1 MQQEDNEN
9 PIDYFL
15 NSHYLRS
22 SVYIHVGFR
31 RDIIVQL
38 QNFKQLQARI
48 KTVTQESERYKET
61 SKYFSEEMK
70 KYQEMVQELNQDRES
85 MMEMMDR
92 VKQER
97 ARFMT
102 ENSKN
107 QQMSIE
113 MSQQLEME
121 RNKIQSLSSK
131 LDNDN
136 KKWEDRINHFSAEK
150 KKLESMTESLEN
162 DRKRWKDIAD
172 EIDQNNSKLSS
183 DLKNNKEKYKKLEER
198 FAVYEKLTKQ
208 MFKFIKSD
216 TGRDI
221 FYAYCKRNKVYVPE
235 DIDQYDDML
244 DILEVDDCVD
254 YVIEKQSPAIQDK
267 HRPSTNLLEE
277 SFSELVQLPSP
288 FSRNKILDF
297 NHDEE
302 DEEYEY
308 EDEDKKSDDSDHSD
322 DWVPEPIK
330 KATPTKSVEFPKRPQ
345 PILVGS
351 RVSISDS
358 PHLGKGTVRFYGFK
372 RDLDHL
378 KTPIVGIEL
387 FDKKG
392 INDGTENGHYYFSC
406 PPNHGI
412 FVDPSNVIIE
422 SLPKWSTPTK
432 RIVNNNFINNN
443 TKSSSTSIGKLKENN
458 KDNLNIQFSSMT
470 LSITEKK

>member
-1 MQQEDNEN
+1 MSIQGYENSIVVEIERFIMWLMRWDITIIFNFFKMQQEDNEN

-31 RDIIVQL
+31 REILVQL
-38 QNFKQLQARI
+38 EHFKKLQARI

-97 ARFMT
+97 SRFMT

-113 MSQQLEME
+113 MSQLLEME
-121 RNKIQSLSSK
+121 RNKIQSLSNK

-198 FAVYEKLTKQ
+198 FQVYEKLTKQ

-235 DIDQYDDML
+235 DIDQYDDLL

-277 SFSELVQLPSP
+277 SFSELAQLPSP
-288 FSRNKILDF
+288 LSRNKILEF
-297 NHDEE
+297 NQDEKEEYDE
-302 DEEYEY
+302 DEEYDDDEEHDDDDDDDKEEY
-308 EDEDKKSDDSDHSD
+308 DEDDDEKSEDSD
-322 DWVPEPIK
+322 DWVLEPIK
-330 KATPTKSVEFPKRPQ
+330 KATPTKSLEFPQPQ
-345 PILVGS
+345 VGG
-351 RVSISDS
+351 RVAISEN
-358 PHLGKGTVRFYGFK
+358 PHQEK
-372 RDLDHL
+372 D
-378 KTPIVGIEL
+378 
-387 FDKKG
+387 
-392 INDGTENGHYYFSC
+392 
-406 PPNHGI
+406 
-412 FVDPSNVIIE
+412 
-422 SLPKWSTPTK
+422 
-432 RIVNNNFINNN
+432 NN
-443 TKSSSTSIGKLKENN
+443 NN

-470 LSITEKK
+470 LSVNEKKKNL